1 MSGMS
6 CPCEGS
12 TGVSLAICLA
22 PPPGDYEVV
31 MPLGRGRELVL
42 NSTGIY
48 IRSLSMDDFLPFMR
62 TQSMR
67 ISEETI
73 TRLGINIDR
82 LLCESVRG
90 LLEAAKHGSLKASE
104 ILKRCQN
111 LLNSLLATCG
121 AEPES

>member
-1 MSGMS
+1 MS

-31 MPLGRGRELVL
+31 IPLGRGRELVL

-67 ISEETI
+67 IGEETV
-73 TRLGINIDR
+73 TRLGVNADR

-90 LLEAAKHGSLKASE
+90 LLEAAKHGSVRASE
-104 ILKRCQN
+104 ILERCRN
-111 LLNSLLATCG
+111 LVNSLLASCG
-121 AEPES
+121 GDLRS